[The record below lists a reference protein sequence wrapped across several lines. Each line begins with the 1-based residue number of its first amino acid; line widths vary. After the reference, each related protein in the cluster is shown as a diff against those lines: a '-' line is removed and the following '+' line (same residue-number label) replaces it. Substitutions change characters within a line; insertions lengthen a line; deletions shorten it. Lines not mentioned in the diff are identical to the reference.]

1 VYTIT
6 DGGYFVNEDT
16 FKCVRK
22 ETPEDGEE
30 NVDCDEY
37 HSGGLKF

>member
-1 VYTIT
+1 VNTIT
-6 DGGYFVNEDT
+6 DGCYFVDKNT

-22 ETPEDGEE
+22 ETPENGEE

-37 HSGGLKF
+37 HSGGLKI

>member
-6 DGGYFVNEDT
+6 DGGYFVDENT
-16 FKCVRK
+16 FKCVWEK
-22 ETPEDGEE
+22 TPEYSKE